1 MNRMLEREMLEG
13 RQDRPGI
20 FPNTKAASGSRV
32 PPRPPASNNGM
43 LHAQPVP
50 PTVDVD
56 GEFRRPT
63 SRGGQGRLPKF

>member
-50 PTVDVD
+50 PYC
-56 GEFRRPT
+56 
-63 SRGGQGRLPKF
+63 